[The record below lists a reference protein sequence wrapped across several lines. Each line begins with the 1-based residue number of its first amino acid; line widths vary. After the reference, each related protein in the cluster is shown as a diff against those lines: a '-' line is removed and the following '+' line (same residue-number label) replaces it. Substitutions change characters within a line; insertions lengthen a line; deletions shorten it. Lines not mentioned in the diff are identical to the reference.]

1 MPMKARKPSMKPG
14 SAGTGAGAFWAAL
27 QYGPTLSRL
36 DWLRLITRGLSRT
49 PYRP

>member
-1 MPMKARKPSMKPG
+1 MMVLGGLRILERLEAVKFDVFSHR
-14 SAGTGAGAFWAAL
+14 
-27 QYGPTLSRL
+27 PTLSRL